1 MEMSGGPTITS
12 LVTGATGFLGRHL
25 VEYLTR
31 QGMAVTGVCRR
42 LGRDPAPDPGPE
54 AEDLPGTQTDLRAG
68 STPPTEVESSA
79 SEGKRPELRFLAV
92 DVRDR
97 RGLAS
102 VFERVRPD
110 LVFHLAGSR
119 RRDGAADSLDELVST
134 NVYGTANVLACALEA
149 GCKRVLV
156 AGTAEEYGPIPAPF
170 RESDREEPSTVYG
183 ASKLAATRLAIAFA
197 SSSGLP
203 VTVVRAA
210 VAYGP
215 GQGKDMLVG
224 AACEALRMR
233 RHLPMTAGTQT
244 RDFIYV
250 TDLVEGMV
258 RAALTPS
265 AAGRIINL
273 GTGVAT
279 PVRELARLLEEFAS
293 TRGVLGLGE
302 LPMRPG
308 EILDYVVDTSLAE
321 QILGWRPRIG
331 LREGLALTLESAGLL
346 ERRSIGPR

>member
-1 MEMSGGPTITS
+1 MEISGQPALTS

-25 VEYLTR
+25 VEYLVR
-31 QGMAVTGVCRR
+31 QGMAVTGVSRR
-42 LGRDPAPDPGPE
+42 PGRGPAPEPDPE
-54 AEDLPGTQTDLRAG
+54 AADLTGSQPYPPEG
-68 STPPTEVESSA
+68 STVRAEVEPSDSK
-79 SEGKRPELRFLAV
+79 SERRGLAV
-92 DVRDR
+92 LAADVRDR
-97 RGLAS
+97 RELAS

-149 GCKRVLV
+149 GCKGVLV
-156 AGTAEEYGPIPAPF
+156 AGTAEEYGPIAAPF
-170 RESDREEPSTVYG
+170 RETDREEPSSVYG
-183 ASKLAATRLAIAFA
+183 ASKLAATRLAIAF
-197 SSSGLP
+197 SDSSGLP
-203 VTVVRAA
+203 VTVVRAT

-215 GQGKDMLVG
+215 GQGTDMLVG
-224 AACEALRMR
+224 AACEALRLR

-258 RAALTPS
+258 RAAVTPS

-279 PVRELARLLEEFAS
+279 PVRELADLLEEIS
-293 TRGVLGLGE
+293 SIRGVLGLGE

-331 LREGLALTLESAGLL
+331 LREGLSLTLESAGLL
-346 ERRSIGPR
+346 DRRSITTR